1 MSKKKTNKQKPPLLS
16 CDSKTRGAGTKF
28 VRPMRQFVE
37 VQMMHI
43 DVNETMQIKEDS
55 P

>member
-1 MSKKKTNKQKPPLLS
+1 MSKKKTNKQKRLTSQP
-16 CDSKTRGAGTKF
+16 AGTKF

-37 VQMMHI
+37 VQMMYI
-43 DVNETMQIKEDS
+43 DVNETMQIKENS